1 MWRVLLADPDRHEQE
16 RLTRACARFGRV
28 ICVSTAARLWRELAV
43 RGADLIV
50 LEHRLPDGSGLDL
63 LAVLKARRPEVPRH
77 HGDGRRLGGRVRRR
91 AEAGHSGL
99 LHQTVGTIRDRRVAT
114 TNSGRPPYRGETT
127 DGTPSACRAG
137 LRAACRLREEGD
149 AVAIRQA
156 AQRIQEDLEDP
167 VSFGQLAL
175 ELRLSKPALSRRF
188 TRTIGISY
196 RRLVNDARIAR
207 ARELLRSSSY
217 SVTEIAQLVGFG
229 DLARFDKVFKAA
241 VGASPSLYRQ
251 QQTSEGNKLPADS
264 TGSVRRRCPVEMSR

>member
-16 RLTRACARFGRV
+16 RLTWACARFGRV

-63 LAVLKARRPEVPRH
+63 LAVLKARWPEIPVIMVTAGGSEAVCAAALKLGIRDYFIKPWVPSEIVASLRRILGVPRS
-77 HGDGRRLGGRVRRR
+77 R
-91 AEAGHSGL
+91 
-99 LHQTVGTIRDRRVAT
+99 RDRRDSLRLPRGFA
-114 TNSGRPPYRGETT
+114 GRM
-127 DGTPSACRAG
+127 PSR
-137 LRAACRLREEGD
+137 EGD

-207 ARELLRSSSY
+207 ARELLCSSSY
-217 SVTEIAQLVGFG
+217 SVTEIAQFVGFG
-229 DLARFDKVFKAA
+229 DLPRFDKVFKAA

-251 QQTSEGNKLPADS
+251 QQTSGRNKQLADS
-264 TGSVRRRCPVEMSR
+264 TGS

>member
-28 ICVSTAARLWRELAV
+28 ICASTAARLWRELAV

-63 LAVLKARRPEVPRH
+63 LAVLKARWPEIPIIMATAGGSEAVCAAALKLGIRDYFVKPWVPSEIVASLRRILGVPRT
-77 HGDGRRLGGRVRRR
+77 RRG
-91 AEAGHSGL
+91 
-99 LHQTVGTIRDRRVAT
+99 DRRDSLRLPRGFA
-114 TNSGRPPYRGETT
+114 GRM
-127 DGTPSACRAG
+127 PS
-137 LRAACRLREEGD
+137 REEGD

-156 AQRIQEDLEDP
+156 AQRIQEDFEDP

-241 VGASPSLYRQ
+241 AGTSPSLYRQ
-251 QQTSEGNKLPADS
+251 QHTSEGNKRPADS
-264 TGSVRRRCPVEMSR
+264 TGS